1 VIDCRRQR
9 GQAHP
14 TCTGPQPAASRSTR
28 ERLTSDRHHGC
39 VQATLFRD
47 PSARWF
53 LPGDGAAETPRLQ
66 LARTYSLMAVACPSR
81 AGGGGSRPGSLTSKE
96 VVRMLVNSMR
106 CAQLGFDVGV

>member
-1 VIDCRRQR
+1 M
-9 GQAHP
+9 
-14 TCTGPQPAASRSTR
+14 TGIGGCDMLCHEFNASSPHT
-28 ERLTSDRHHGC
+28 TIHC
-39 VQATLFRD
+39 AKATLFRD

-106 CAQLGFDVGV
+106 

>member
-1 VIDCRRQR
+1 MLC
-9 GQAHP
+9 HEFN
-14 TCTGPQPAASRSTR
+14 ASSPHT
-28 ERLTSDRHHGC
+28 TIHC
-39 VQATLFRD
+39 AKATLFRD

-106 CAQLGFDVGV
+106 